1 MASAQEKS
9 VLDPVTFEVLHNA
22 FVTIVDQMAEQ
33 VRRTC
38 YSFVVYNRD
47 FSNSLLDAEGNT
59 LAQGKQ
65 DLSAHVGTLHYK
77 CQAVLKE
84 FRQNIDPGDVFLV
97 NDPYAG
103 GTHFSDN
110 SVLLPIFYDGELIA
124 WSQANGH
131 WADVGGSVPGS
142 FDVSAA
148 DMFKEG
154 LRITPVRIWR
164 KGEYCRDV
172 ARLIASNTRDPD
184 AILGDMEAQT
194 QATRIAERE
203 LLRLC
208 DKYSIETIKN
218 AFKEVQDYVERAIR
232 QRLRELPNGSWET
245 TDYLDRDPSQSEGL
259 IPIKIK
265 LSIKDDH
272 AEFDLTGSH
281 STIKTIYNSAYG
293 ATFSGVISGM
303 KTFFPEV
310 PLNAGVYRTLSVI
323 VPEDTIVSARWP
335 VAVSGFVMPFEK
347 IMNATFALF
356 SKVMPERALAC
367 AFNIEYLQTGGYDIS
382 GKDRPFFMYYDWLA
396 GGWGGRNGRDG
407 LSVTA
412 SPFGVGLMAQ
422 SIEGQDRL
430 YPVRTESFEI
440 STDSAGPGQWRG
452 GVGLEKSGTF
462 MDVDQCV
469 LSYLCDRERAVVWGI
484 EGGLP
489 AKPHGLWIKREND
502 SGEEFLGAAFSD
514 VPVKKGERFRRGTS
528 GGGGYGD
535 PLKRDPALVMEDV
548 EDDYVSLERARKD
561 YGVVL
566 RVIDIDTATYE
577 IDEKLTKKERTLIAK
592 KRKNWLEEKPSK
604 IAKKYR
610 NGGLDMYDLVRRY
623 GVICNWGTGELL
635 EATTTEFRKL
645 INERAAQYWD

>member
-1 MASAQEKS
+1 MSVREEKG
-9 VLDPVTFEVLHNA
+9 LDPVTFEVLRNA
-22 FVTIVDQMAEQ
+22 FVSIVDQMAEQ

-77 CQAVLKE
+77 CKAVMKE
-84 FRQNIDPGDVFLV
+84 FGEDIEPGDVFLI

-110 SVLLPIFYDGELIA
+110 SILLPIFFDEELIA

-131 WADVGGSVPGS
+131 WADMGGSVPGS

-154 LRITPVRIWR
+154 LRVTPVKIWR
-164 KGEYCRDV
+164 RGEYCSDV
-172 ARLIASNTRDPD
+172 AKLIANNTRDPN

-194 QATRIAERE
+194 QAARIAERE

-208 DKYSIETIKN
+208 AKYSVSTVKR
-218 AFKEVQDYVERAIR
+218 AFQEVQDYVERAIR
-232 QRLRELPNGSWET
+232 HRLRELPNGSWST
-245 TDYLDRDPSQSEGL
+245 TDYLDRDPSEKEGL

-265 LSIKDDH
+265 LTIEDDR
-272 AEFDLTGSH
+272 AIFDLTGSH

-310 PLNAGVYRTLSVI
+310 PLNAGVYRTLSI
-323 VPEDTIVSARWP
+323 VVPDDTIVSARWP

-356 SKVMPERALAC
+356 SKIMPEKALAC

-382 GKDRPFFMYYDWLA
+382 SQAKPFFMYYDWLA
-396 GGWGGRNGRDG
+396 GGWGGRNGKDG

-422 SIEGQDRL
+422 PIEGQDRL
-430 YPVRTESFEI
+430 YPVRTDSFEI
-440 STDSAGPGQWRG
+440 STDSAGPGKWRG
-452 GVGLEKSGTF
+452 GLGLEKSGTF
-462 MDVDQCV
+462 IEVEQCV

-489 AKPHGLWIKREND
+489 AKPHGLWLQRNG
-502 SGEEFLGAAFSD
+502 SSEEDFLGAAFSD
-514 VPVKKGERFRRGTS
+514 VPVSNGESFRRGTS

-535 PLKRDPALVMEDV
+535 PLKRDPIAVMEDV
-548 EDDYVSLERARKD
+548 EDEYVSLERAAKD

-566 RVIDIDTATYE
+566 ELVDKDKATYK
-577 IDEKLTKKERTLIAK
+577 INEKATKAERQRIAK
-592 KRKNWLEEKPSK
+592 NRKDWLYEEPLEIS
-604 IAKKYR
+604 KKYR
-610 NGGLDMYDLVRRY
+610 EKKLDMYDLIRQY
-623 GVICNWGTGELL
+623 GVICDWGTGELF
-635 EATTTEFRKL
+635 EDTTAEFRKL
-645 INERAAQYWD
+645 LKERAMQYWD

>member
-1 MASAQEKS
+1 MSVRGEKG
-9 VLDPVTFEVLHNA
+9 LDPVTFEVLRNA
-22 FVTIVDQMAEQ
+22 FVSIVDQMAEQ

-77 CQAVLKE
+77 CKAVMKE
-84 FRQNIDPGDVFLV
+84 FGEDIEPGDVFLI

-110 SVLLPIFYDGELIA
+110 SILLPIFFDEELIA

-131 WADVGGSVPGS
+131 WADMGGSVPGS

-154 LRITPVRIWR
+154 LRVTPVKIWR
-164 KGEYCRDV
+164 RGEYCSDV
-172 ARLIASNTRDPD
+172 AKLIANNTRDPN

-194 QATRIAERE
+194 QAARIAERE

-208 DKYSIETIKN
+208 AKYSVATVKR
-218 AFKEVQDYVERAIR
+218 AFQEVQDYVERAIR
-232 QRLRELPNGSWET
+232 HRLRELPNGSWST
-245 TDYLDRDPSQSEGL
+245 TDYLDRDPSEKEGL

-265 LSIKDDH
+265 LTIENDR
-272 AEFDLTGSH
+272 AIFDLTGSH

-310 PLNAGVYRTLSVI
+310 PLNAGVYRTLSI
-323 VPEDTIVSARWP
+323 VVPDDTIVSARWP

-356 SKVMPERALAC
+356 SKIMPEKALAC
-367 AFNIEYLQTGGYDIS
+367 AFNIEYLQTGGYDS
-382 GKDRPFFMYYDWLA
+382 SSQAKPFFMYYDWLA
-396 GGWGGRNGRDG
+396 GGWGGRNGKDG

-422 SIEGQDRL
+422 PIEGQDRL
-430 YPVRTESFEI
+430 YPVRTDSFEI
-440 STDSAGPGQWRG
+440 STDSAGPGKWRG
-452 GVGLEKSGTF
+452 GLGLEKSGTF
-462 MDVDQCV
+462 IEVEQCV

-489 AKPHGLWIKREND
+489 AKPHGLWLQRNG
-502 SGEEFLGAAFSD
+502 SSEEDFLGAAFSD
-514 VPVKKGERFRRGTS
+514 VPVSNGESFRRGTS

-535 PLKRDPALVMEDV
+535 PLKRDPIAVMEDV
-548 EDDYVSLERARKD
+548 EDDYISLERAAKD

-566 RVIDIDTATYE
+566 ELVDKDKATYK
-577 IDEKLTKKERTLIAK
+577 INEKATKAERQRIAK
-592 KRKNWLEEKPSK
+592 NRKNWLDEEPTE

-610 NGGLDMYDLVRRY
+610 EKKLDMYDLIRQY
-623 GVICNWGTGELL
+623 GVICDWGTGELF
-635 EATTTEFRKL
+635 EDTTAEFRKL
-645 INERAAQYWD
+645 LRERAVQYWD

>member
-1 MASAQEKS
+1 MGNSYERAD
-9 VLDPVTFEVLHNA
+9 LDPVTFEVLRNA

-59 LAQGKQ
+59 LAQGNQ

-77 CQAVLKE
+77 CKAVLKE
-84 FRQNIDPGDVFLV
+84 FKDSIYPGDIFLV
-97 NDPYAG
+97 NDPYTG

-110 SVLLPIFYDGELIA
+110 SVLLPIFFEEELIA

-154 LRITPVRIWR
+154 IRITPVKIWR
-164 KGEYCRDV
+164 RGEYCRDI
-172 ARLIASNTRDPD
+172 ARLIASNTRDPN
-184 AILGDMEAQT
+184 AIIGDMEAQT

-208 DKYSIETIKN
+208 EKYSIKTIKT
-218 AFKEVQDYVERAIR
+218 AFQEVQDYVERAIR
-232 QRLRELPNGSWET
+232 SRLRDLPNGSWDT
-245 TDYLDRDPSQSEGL
+245 IDYLDRDPSKGEGL

-265 LSIKDDH
+265 LTIKDDH
-272 AEFDLTGSH
+272 AEFDLSGSH
-281 STIKTIYNSAYG
+281 PAIGTIYNSAFG

-310 PLNAGVYRTLSVI
+310 PLNAGVYRTLSVV

-356 SKVMPERALAC
+356 SRVIPEKALAC
-367 AFNIEYLQTGGYDIS
+367 AFNIEYLQTGGYDVS
-382 GKDRPFFMYYDWLA
+382 GQSRPFFMYYDWLS

-407 LSVTA
+407 LGVTA
-412 SPFGVGLMAQ
+412 SPFGVGLMTQ
-422 SIEGQDRL
+422 PVEGQDRL
-430 YPVRTESFEI
+430 YPIRTESFEI

-452 GVGLEKSGTF
+452 GVGLEKSGTI
-462 MDVDQCV
+462 MEVEQCV

-489 AKPHGLWIKREND
+489 AKPHGLWLRRKGQKE
-502 SGEEFLGAAFSD
+502 EEFLGAAFSD
-514 VPVKKGERFRRGTS
+514 VPVSKGERFRRGTS

-535 PLKRDPALVMEDV
+535 PLKREPLLVLEDV
-548 EDDYVSLERARKD
+548 VDDYVSLERARKD

-566 RVIDIDTATYE
+566 NVVDRDTATYT
-577 IDEKLTKKERTLIAK
+577 IDEPATKKERALISR
-592 KRKNWLEEKPSK
+592 KRKKWLAEKPKK
-604 IAKKYR
+604 IAEKYR
-610 NGGLDMYDLVRRY
+610 DGELDMYDLIRRY
-623 GVICNWGTGELL
+623 GVICDWGTGELF
-635 EATTTEFRKL
+635 EKTTVEFRKL
-645 INERAAQYWD
+645 LQDRAAMFWD

>member
-1 MASAQEKS
+1 MKSGKEKG
-9 VLDPVTFEVLHNA
+9 LDPVTFEVLRNA
-22 FVTIVDQMAEQ
+22 FVSIVDQMAEQ

-77 CQAVLKE
+77 CKAILEE
-84 FRQNIDPGDVFLV
+84 FKGKIEPGDIFLI

-110 SVLLPIFYDGELIA
+110 SVLLPIFFDGELIA

-131 WADVGGSVPGS
+131 WADMGGSVPGS

-154 LRITPVRIWR
+154 LRVTPVKIWR
-164 KGEYCRDV
+164 QGEYCSDV
-172 ARLIASNTRDPD
+172 AKLIANNTRDPD
-184 AILGDMEAQT
+184 AILGDMDAQT

-208 DKYSIETIKN
+208 AKYSVVTVKL
-218 AFKEVQDYVERAIR
+218 AFQEVQDYVERAVR
-232 QRLRELPNGSWET
+232 NRLRELPNGSWT
-245 TDYLDRDPSQSEGL
+245 TIDYLDRDPSESEGL

-265 LSIKDDH
+265 LTIEDDH
-272 AEFDLTGSH
+272 AIFDLTGSH

-356 SKVMPERALAC
+356 SEIIPEKALAC
-367 AFNIEYLQTGGYDIS
+367 AFNIEYLQTGGYDAS
-382 GKDRPFFMYYDWLA
+382 SKARPFFMYYDWLA
-396 GGWGGRNGRDG
+396 GGWGGRNGKDG

-412 SPFGVGLMAQ
+412 SPFGVGLMVQ
-422 SIEGQDRL
+422 PIEGQDRL
-430 YPVRTESFEI
+430 FPVRTDSFEI
-440 STDSAGPGQWRG
+440 SIDSAGPGQWRG
-452 GVGLEKSGTF
+452 GLGLEKSATF
-462 MDVDQCV
+462 MNVEQCV
-469 LSYLCDRERAVVWGI
+469 LSYLCDRERAVVWGLQ
-484 EGGLP
+484 GGLP
-489 AKPHGLWIKREND
+489 AKPHGLWLRRDGNE
-502 SGEEFLGAAFSD
+502 EEFLGAAFSD
-514 VPVKKGERFRRGTS
+514 VPVSNGESFRRGTS

-535 PLKRDPALVMEDV
+535 PLKRDPMAVMEDV
-548 EDDYVSLERARKD
+548 EDEYVSLNRAKKD

-566 RVIDIDTATYE
+566 ELCDKDKATYKINE
-577 IDEKLTKKERTLIAK
+577 IATKNERVKIAK
-592 KRKNWLEEKPSK
+592 KRKSWLNEDPKK
-604 IAKKYR
+604 IAKMYQRKE
-610 NGGLDMYDLVRRY
+610 LDMYDLIRRY
-623 GVICNWGTGELL
+623 GVICDWGTGELF
-635 EATTTEFRKL
+635 ESTTAEFRKL
-645 INERAAQYWD
+645 LKERAMQHWD

>member
-1 MASAQEKS
+1 MMAENKKG
-9 VLDPVTFEVLHNA
+9 LDPVTFEVLRNA
-22 FVTIVDQMAEQ
+22 FVSIVDQMAEQ

-77 CQAVLKE
+77 CKAILKE
-84 FRQNIDPGDVFLV
+84 FEGEINQGDVFLI

-110 SVLLPIFYDGELIA
+110 SVLLPIFFNNELIA

-131 WADVGGSVPGS
+131 WADMGGSVPGS

-154 LRITPVRIWR
+154 LRVTPVKIWR
-164 KGEYCRDV
+164 KGKYCGDV
-172 ARLIASNTRDPD
+172 AKLIAHNTRDPN
-184 AILGDMEAQT
+184 AILGDMDAQT
-194 QATRIAERE
+194 QAARIAERE

-208 DKYSIETIKN
+208 TKYSLNTLKI
-218 AFKEVQDYVERAIR
+218 AFKEVQAYVERAVR
-232 QRLRELPNGSWET
+232 QRLRELPNGSWTT
-245 TDYLDRDPSQSEGL
+245 TDYLDRDPSEPEGL
-259 IPIKIK
+259 IPIKIT
-265 LSIKDDH
+265 LTIEDDC
-272 AEFDLTGSH
+272 ATFDLTGSH
-281 STIKTIYNSAYG
+281 STVKTIYNSAYG
-293 ATFSGVISGM
+293 ATFSGVIAGM

-310 PLNAGVYRTLSVI
+310 PLNSGVYRTLSII

-356 SKVMPERALAC
+356 SQIMPNKAIAC
-367 AFNIEYLQTGGYDIS
+367 AFNIEYLQTGGYDAS
-382 GKDRPFFMYYDWLA
+382 NKAKPFFMYYDWLA
-396 GGWGGRNGRDG
+396 GGWGGRNGKDG

-412 SPFGVGLMAQ
+412 SPFGVGLMVQ
-422 SIEGQDRL
+422 PIEGQDRL
-430 YPVRTESFEI
+430 FPVTTDKFEI

-452 GVGLEKSGTF
+452 GLGLEKSATF
-462 MDVDQCV
+462 TDVEQCV
-469 LSYLCDRERAVVWGI
+469 LSYLCDRERAVVWGV

-489 AKPHGLWIKREND
+489 AKPHGLWLRRNNGSE
-502 SGEEFLGAAFSD
+502 EEFLGAAFSD
-514 VPVKKGERFRRGTS
+514 VPVSNGDSFRRGTS

-535 PLKRDPALVMEDV
+535 PLKRDPVAVMQDV
-548 EDDYVSLERARKD
+548 EDDYVSIERAKRD

-566 RVIDIDTATYE
+566 ELIDKDMAIYE
-577 IDEKLTKKERTLIAK
+577 INEKATKKERLEIAK
-592 KRKNWLEEKPSK
+592 KRKSWLTEDPTK

-610 NGGLDMYDLVRRY
+610 NKQLDMYDLIRRY
-623 GVICNWGTGELL
+623 GVICNWGTGELF
-635 EATTTEFRKL
+635 EKTTAQFRKL
-645 INERAAQYWD
+645 LEERSMQHWD

>member
-1 MASAQEKS
+1 MNTKGKKG
-9 VLDPVTFEVLHNA
+9 LDPVTFEVLRNA
-22 FVTIVDQMAEQ
+22 FVSIVDQMAEQ

-77 CQAVLKE
+77 CKAVMKE
-84 FRQNIDPGDVFLV
+84 FGEDIEPGDVFLI

-110 SVLLPIFYDGELIA
+110 SILLPIFFDEELIA

-131 WADVGGSVPGS
+131 WADMGGSVPGS

-154 LRITPVRIWR
+154 LRVTPVKIWR
-164 KGEYCRDV
+164 RGEYCSDV
-172 ARLIASNTRDPD
+172 AKLIASNTRDPN

-194 QATRIAERE
+194 QAARIAERE

-208 DKYSIETIKN
+208 AKYSVGTVKR
-218 AFKEVQDYVERAIR
+218 AFQEVQDYVERAVR
-232 QRLRELPNGSWET
+232 HRLRELPNGSWST
-245 TDYLDRDPSQSEGL
+245 TDYLDRDPSEKEGL

-265 LSIKDDH
+265 LTIEDDR
-272 AEFDLTGSH
+272 AIFDLTGSH

-310 PLNAGVYRTLSVI
+310 PLNAGVYRTLSI
-323 VPEDTIVSARWP
+323 VVPDDTIVSARWP

-356 SKVMPERALAC
+356 SKIMPEKALAC

-382 GKDRPFFMYYDWLA
+382 SKAKPFFMYYDWLA
-396 GGWGGRNGRDG
+396 GGWGGRNGKDG

-422 SIEGQDRL
+422 PIEGQDRL
-430 YPVRTESFEI
+430 YPVRTDSFEI
-440 STDSAGPGQWRG
+440 STDSAGPGKWRG
-452 GVGLEKSGTF
+452 GMGLEKSGTF
-462 MDVDQCV
+462 IEVEQCV

-489 AKPHGLWIKREND
+489 AKPHGLWLQRNG
-502 SGEEFLGAAFSD
+502 SSEEDFLGAAFSD
-514 VPVKKGERFRRGTS
+514 VPVSNGESFRRGTS

-535 PLKRDPALVMEDV
+535 PLKRDPIAVMEDV
-548 EDDYVSLERARKD
+548 EDDYVSLERAAKD

-566 RVIDIDTATYE
+566 ELVDKDKAAYKINEKAT
-577 IDEKLTKKERTLIAK
+577 KAERQLIAK
-592 KRKNWLEEKPSK
+592 NRKNWLDEEPSE

-610 NGGLDMYDLVRRY
+610 EKKLDMYDLIRQY
-623 GVICNWGTGELL
+623 GVICDWGTGELF
-635 EATTTEFRKL
+635 EDTTAEFRKL
-645 INERAAQYWD
+645 LKERAMQYWD

>member
-1 MASAQEKS
+1 MSVRGEKG
-9 VLDPVTFEVLHNA
+9 LDPVTFEVLRNA
-22 FVTIVDQMAEQ
+22 FVSIVDQMAEQ

-77 CQAVLKE
+77 CKAVMKE
-84 FRQNIDPGDVFLV
+84 FGEDIQPGDVFLI

-110 SVLLPIFYDGELIA
+110 SILLPIFFDEELIA

-131 WADVGGSVPGS
+131 WADMGGSVPGS

-154 LRITPVRIWR
+154 LRVTPVKIWR
-164 KGEYCRDV
+164 RGEYCSDV
-172 ARLIASNTRDPD
+172 AKLIANNTRDPN

-194 QATRIAERE
+194 QAARIAERE

-208 DKYSIETIKN
+208 AKYSVSTVKR
-218 AFKEVQDYVERAIR
+218 AFQEVQDYVERAIR
-232 QRLRELPNGSWET
+232 HRLRELPNGSWST
-245 TDYLDRDPSQSEGL
+245 TDYLDRDPSEKEGL

-265 LSIKDDH
+265 LTIEDDR
-272 AEFDLTGSH
+272 AIFDLTGSH

-310 PLNAGVYRTLSVI
+310 PLNAGVYRTLSI
-323 VPEDTIVSARWP
+323 VVPDDTIVSARWP

-356 SKVMPERALAC
+356 SKIMPEKALAC

-382 GKDRPFFMYYDWLA
+382 SQAKPFFMYYDWLA
-396 GGWGGRNGRDG
+396 GGWGGRNGKDG

-422 SIEGQDRL
+422 PIEGQDRL
-430 YPVRTESFEI
+430 YPVRTDSFEI
-440 STDSAGPGQWRG
+440 STDSAGPGKWRG
-452 GVGLEKSGTF
+452 GLGLEKSGTF
-462 MDVDQCV
+462 VEVEQCV

-489 AKPHGLWIKREND
+489 AKPHGLWLQRNG
-502 SGEEFLGAAFSD
+502 SSEEDFLGAAFSD
-514 VPVKKGERFRRGTS
+514 VPVSNGESFRRGTS

-535 PLKRDPALVMEDV
+535 PLKRDPIAVMEDV
-548 EDDYVSLERARKD
+548 EDEYVSLERAAKD

-566 RVIDIDTATYE
+566 ELVDKDKATYK
-577 IDEKLTKKERTLIAK
+577 INEKATKVERQRIAK
-592 KRKNWLEEKPSK
+592 NRKDWLYEEPLE

-610 NGGLDMYDLVRRY
+610 EKKLDMYDLIRQY
-623 GVICNWGTGELL
+623 GVICDWGTGELF
-635 EATTTEFRKL
+635 EDTTAEFRKL
-645 INERAAQYWD
+645 LKERAMQYWD

>member
-1 MASAQEKS
+1 MSARGKKG
-9 VLDPVTFEVLHNA
+9 LDPVTFEVLRNA
-22 FVTIVDQMAEQ
+22 FVSIVDQMAEQ

-77 CQAVLKE
+77 CKAVMKE
-84 FRQNIDPGDVFLV
+84 FGEDIEPGDVFLI

-110 SVLLPIFYDGELIA
+110 SILLPIFFDEELIA

-131 WADVGGSVPGS
+131 WADMGGSVPGS

-154 LRITPVRIWR
+154 LRVTPVKIWR
-164 KGEYCRDV
+164 RGEYCSDV
-172 ARLIASNTRDPD
+172 AKLIANNTRDPN

-194 QATRIAERE
+194 QAARIAERE

-208 DKYSIETIKN
+208 AKYSVATVKR
-218 AFKEVQDYVERAIR
+218 AFQEVQDYVERAIR
-232 QRLRELPNGSWET
+232 HRLRELPNGSWST
-245 TDYLDRDPSQSEGL
+245 TDYLDRDPSEKEGL

-265 LSIKDDH
+265 LTIEDDR
-272 AEFDLTGSH
+272 AIFDLTGSH

-310 PLNAGVYRTLSVI
+310 PLNAGVYRTLSI
-323 VPEDTIVSARWP
+323 VVPDDTIVSARWP

-356 SKVMPERALAC
+356 SKIMPEKALAC

-382 GKDRPFFMYYDWLA
+382 SQAKPFFMYYDWLA
-396 GGWGGRNGRDG
+396 GGWGGRNGKDG

-422 SIEGQDRL
+422 PIEGQDRL
-430 YPVRTESFEI
+430 YPVRTDSFEI
-440 STDSAGPGQWRG
+440 STDSAGPGKWRG
-452 GVGLEKSGTF
+452 GLGLEKSGTF
-462 MDVDQCV
+462 IEVEQCV

-489 AKPHGLWIKREND
+489 AKPHGLWLQRNG
-502 SGEEFLGAAFSD
+502 SSEEDFLGAAFSD
-514 VPVKKGERFRRGTS
+514 VPVSNGESFRRGTS

-535 PLKRDPALVMEDV
+535 PLKRDPIAVMEDV
-548 EDDYVSLERARKD
+548 EDEYVSLERAAKD

-566 RVIDIDTATYE
+566 ELVDKDKATYK
-577 IDEKLTKKERTLIAK
+577 INEKATKAERQRIAK
-592 KRKNWLEEKPSK
+592 NRKDWLCEEPSE

-610 NGGLDMYDLVRRY
+610 EKKLDMYDLIRQY
-623 GVICNWGTGELL
+623 GVICDWGTGELF
-635 EATTTEFRKL
+635 EDTTAEFRKL
-645 INERAAQYWD
+645 LKERAMQYWD

>member
-1 MASAQEKS
+1 MSFEEGKE
-9 VLDPVTFEVLHNA
+9 LNPVTFEVLRNA

-47 FSNSLLDAEGNT
+47 FSNSLLDAGGNT

-77 CQAVLKE
+77 CKAVIKE
-84 FRQNIDPGDVFLV
+84 FEGNIEPGDVFLI

-110 SVLLPIFYDGELIA
+110 SILLPIFYDDELIA

-131 WADVGGSVPGS
+131 WADMGGSVPGS

-154 LRITPVRIWR
+154 LRVTPVKIWR
-164 KGEYCRDV
+164 GGEYCSDV
-172 ARLIASNTRDPD
+172 AKLIANNTRDPN

-194 QATRIAERE
+194 QAARIAERE

-208 DKYSIETIKN
+208 KKYSVVTVKR
-218 AFKEVQDYVERAIR
+218 AFQEVQDYVERAVR
-232 QRLRELPNGSWET
+232 YKLRELPNGSWMT
-245 TDYLDRDPSQSEGL
+245 TDYLDRDPSEPEGL

-265 LSIKDDH
+265 LTIDDDR
-272 AEFDLTGSH
+272 AIFDLTGSH
-281 STIKTIYNSAYG
+281 PTIKTIYNSAYG

-310 PLNAGVYRTLSVI
+310 PLNAGVYRTLSIV

-356 SKVMPERALAC
+356 SQIMPEKALAC
-367 AFNIEYLQTGGYDIS
+367 AFNIEYLQTGGYDVS
-382 GKDRPFFMYYDWLA
+382 NKNRPFFMYYDWLA

-412 SPFGVGLMAQ
+412 SPFGVGLMVQ
-422 SIEGQDRL
+422 PVEGQDRL
-430 YPVRTESFEI
+430 YPVRTDRFEI

-452 GVGLEKSGTF
+452 GLGLEKSGTF
-462 MDVDQCV
+462 TDVDQCV

-489 AKPHGLWIKREND
+489 AKPHGLWLHRNGNNE
-502 SGEEFLGAAFSD
+502 EEFLGAAFSD
-514 VPVKKGERFRRGTS
+514 VPVSNGESFRRGTS

-535 PLKRDPALVMEDV
+535 PLKRDPIAVMEDV
-548 EDDYVSLERARKD
+548 EDDYVSLERAKRD

-566 RVIDIDTATYE
+566 DLIDKDRAIYE
-577 IDEKLTKKERTLIAK
+577 INEEATKKERRLISK
-592 KRKNWLEEKPSK
+592 KRKSWLDEDPAK

-610 NGGLDMYDLVRRY
+610 RKKLDMYDLVRRY
-623 GVICNWGTGELL
+623 GVICDWGTGELF
-635 EATTTEFRKL
+635 ENTTAEFRKL
-645 INERAAQYWD
+645 LKERAMQYWE